1 MDWTDDLADEQ
12 GDHDG
17 ATVNDHP
24 KEKNAITGDPNAMEF
39 LGENGELP
47 ADIMAVWGVSQ
58 QSLASARYW
67 VRVWGEAAF
76 RESKVHRM
84 ALLEQER
91 NKELST
97 VRQSYMKKAKK

>member
-1 MDWTDDLADEQ
+1 MSWDDDLAAID
-12 GDHDG
+12 GDQNG
-17 ATVNDHP
+17 GIINDDR
-24 KEKNAITGDPNAMEF
+24 EKKKPITGDPNAEDF
-39 LGENGELP
+39 IKEQELP
-47 ADIMAVWGVSQ
+47 PDVLAVWGVSER
-58 QSLASARYW
+58 SLASASYW
-67 VRVWGEAAF
+67 VRIWGEAAF